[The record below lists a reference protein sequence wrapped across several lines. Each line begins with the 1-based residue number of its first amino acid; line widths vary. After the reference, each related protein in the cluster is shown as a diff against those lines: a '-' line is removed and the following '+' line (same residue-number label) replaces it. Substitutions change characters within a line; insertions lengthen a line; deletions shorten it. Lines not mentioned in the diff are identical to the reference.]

1 MWGTETPL
9 AAVRRG
15 QARRA
20 AVSEPIGAGW
30 SDAGATTRMGTRCL
44 TGQAEREG
52 CFYTFTSTLSS
63 FALLFQPF
71 LEPVAE
77 GVDRRAAQRTP
88 VPKLKEIQP
97 HQAAFGRTHEGLR
110 PLHFLGQQ
118 DLAEA
123 GSHADV
129 PQDFGQQ
136 VVFATMDGLGHG

>member
-20 AVSEPIGAGW
+20 AASGPTGAGW
-30 SDAGATTRMGTRCL
+30 REARPTTRVGTGCL
-44 TGQAEREG
+44 SEEAEREG
-52 CFYTFTSTLSS
+52 CLYAFTSTLPS
-63 FALLFQPF
+63 FALLFQPL
-71 LEPVAE
+71 LERVAE

-97 HQAAFGRTHEGLR
+97 HQAAFRRTHEGLR

-129 PQDFGQQ
+129 PQNFGQQ